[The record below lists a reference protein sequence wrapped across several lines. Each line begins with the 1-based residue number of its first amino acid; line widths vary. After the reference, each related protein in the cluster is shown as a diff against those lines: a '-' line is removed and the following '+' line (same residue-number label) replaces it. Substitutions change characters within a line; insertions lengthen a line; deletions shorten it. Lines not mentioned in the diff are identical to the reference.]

1 MRHCVP
7 LAAAATAALDARFEA
22 FRRDSLT
29 SAGGGSGGV
38 GSAAKLRSPVVPR
51 ATAGAGGKRARA
63 TVAAAAAA
71 GGGVGSPSFEAF
83 LFTPRAKK

>member
-1 MRHCVP
+1 VRHCAP

-29 SAGGGSGGV
+29 SAGVGV

-63 TVAAAAAA
+63 TVAAAAA
-71 GGGVGSPSFEAF
+71 GGPSFEAF